1 MSGPSAGVATEND
14 LIGTVNLSIP
24 TKPEWVAVA
33 RLTIAAIANRLP
45 FSVEDIED
53 LKLAMA
59 EACTYVI
66 AASSEPSIDMTF
78 ETGKDF
84 LRIRVRDRG
93 AVRPEKAPVRPT
105 GVSTEGLGIFLIQAL
120 MDEVEHTSEGPAG
133 SELVMTKC
141 VGS

>member
-1 MSGPSAGVATEND
+1 MSGPAGVAAENGI
-14 LIGTVNLSIP
+14 LGTVQLRIP
-24 TKPEWVAVA
+24 SKPEWVAVA

-66 AASSEPSIDMTF
+66 AANSEDTIDMTF

-84 LRIRVRDRG
+84 LRVRVRDRG
-93 AVRPEKAPVRPT
+93 AVRPEKTMVRPT

-120 MDEVEHTSEGPAG
+120 MDEVEHTTEGQSG
-133 SELVMTKC
+133 GELVMTKS